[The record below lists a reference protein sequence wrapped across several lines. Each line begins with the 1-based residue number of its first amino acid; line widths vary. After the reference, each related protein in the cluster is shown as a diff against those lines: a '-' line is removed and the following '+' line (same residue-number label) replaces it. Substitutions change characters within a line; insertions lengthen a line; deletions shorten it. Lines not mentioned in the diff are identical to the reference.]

1 MKCLYCDRSFADQQ
15 SLKNHYVD
23 FHNIDENN
31 HFFKK
36 LFTRDDVFVPRK
48 CIRCNYFCINRRDE
62 KNHNFLSHYHLGGR
76 QPTEDNPLKKIFFD
90 ENLKRYCINFL
101 QHGSFYNF
109 YNSREVLSEFLM
121 VFEK

>member
-31 HFFKK
+31 HFVKK
-36 LFTRDDVFVPRK
+36 LFTRDNVFVPRK
-48 CIRCNYFCINRRDE
+48 CICCNYFYINRRDE

-90 ENLKRYCINFL
+90 ENLKRFIA
-101 QHGSFYNF
+101 
-109 YNSREVLSEFLM
+109 
-121 VFEK
+121 